1 MKTEVKPTIAWLWDR
16 FQKLGNYIETE
27 KFLQSWGT
35 KGSDGLSHDG
45 RNHSSDEVEL
55 QSLRQQLLERCKEV
69 DDADRDTTKLWVC
82 CDGDRLAIQT
92 PGILEFVGSPKEL
105 RELGAACNFW
115 AWELEQRQKENDR
128 TRP

>member
-1 MKTEVKPTIAWLWDR
+1 MNNQDQVPTIAELWGEFQRLHAR
-16 FQKLGNYIETE
+16 FLRLYA
-27 KFLQSWGT
+27 GT
-35 KGSDGLSHDG
+35 MPDNVHPDAYMRGKDDLKHK
-45 RNHSSDEVEL
+45 V

-69 DDADRDTTKLWVC
+69 NDADRDTTKLWVC

-115 AWELEQRQKENDR
+115 AWEHEQREKEKKG
-128 TRP
+128 